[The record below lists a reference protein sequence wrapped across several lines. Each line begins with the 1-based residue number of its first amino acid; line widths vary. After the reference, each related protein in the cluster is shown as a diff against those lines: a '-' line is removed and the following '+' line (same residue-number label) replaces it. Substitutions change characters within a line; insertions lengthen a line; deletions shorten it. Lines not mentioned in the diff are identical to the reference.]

1 MICTGET
8 FIMEIGERL
17 KQLRIKRKLTQFEVE
32 ELTGINRSTLSLYE
46 LGIRVPPID
55 KLMQLALLYKV
66 SIDYLCGIEK
76 FYSEDVEKVKQGEKA
91 Q

>member
-1 MICTGET
+1 
-8 FIMEIGERL
+8 MEIGERL

-66 SIDYLCGIEK
+66 SIDYLWGIEK
-76 FYSEDVEKVKQGEKA
+76 SYSEDVEKVKHGEKA
-91 Q
+91 QWKKCY

>member
-1 MICTGET
+1 
-8 FIMEIGERL
+8 MEIGERL

-66 SIDYLCGIEK
+66 SIDYLCGIGK
-76 FYSEDVEKVKQGEKA
+76 SYSEDVEKVKQGEKA

>member
-1 MICTGET
+1 
-8 FIMEIGERL
+8 MEIGERL

-66 SIDYLCGIEK
+66 SIDYLCGIEES
-76 FYSEDVEKVKQGEKA
+76 YSEDFEKVKQGEKA